1 MILSHTPLPTKTSLT
16 SIQIPQELHLVI
28 IPWLYKSTANNFRGK
43 QNSIIF
49 FMLKAKSNKS
59 DPYYST
65 ITNFYGCNL
74 HYFMAKNKSKDE
86 LLIKLIFGES
96 NKITLGQNQN
106 QIKSTL
112 FLSFYSSTIT
122 NFYGKQYA

>member
-1 MILSHTPLPTKTSLT
+1 MALQIHYQKLSMKSK
-16 SIQIPQELHLVI
+16 IQL
-28 IPWLYKSTANNFRGK
+28 
-43 QNSIIF
+43 F

-122 NFYGKQYA
+122 NFYGKNMHNFMGN